1 MSLILALI
9 GIPLFIGLGLFFTG
23 SLTFAA
29 ISAVFSMATVAFVP
43 IISLIFVLWL
53 ITGSVILS
61 ILFTLIF
68 GLIVLAANN
77 TKQIFN
83 YIGYIDNCAKT
94 KSSITSKS
102 LWLKPNNS
110 RCAYRTLKS
119 FVFEGLLINR
129 IDALWRS
136 LHLTH

>member
-53 ITGSVILS
+53 ITDSVILS
-61 ILFTLIF
+61 IF

-77 TKQIFN
+77 TKTNI
-83 YIGYIDNCAKT
+83 
-94 KSSITSKS
+94 
-102 LWLKPNNS
+102 
-110 RCAYRTLKS
+110 
-119 FVFEGLLINR
+119 
-129 IDALWRS
+129 
-136 LHLTH
+136 

>member
-9 GIPLFIGLGLFFTG
+9 GILLFIGLGLFFTG

-53 ITGSVILS
+53 ITDSVILS

-77 TKQIFN
+77 TKTNI
-83 YIGYIDNCAKT
+83 
-94 KSSITSKS
+94 
-102 LWLKPNNS
+102 
-110 RCAYRTLKS
+110 
-119 FVFEGLLINR
+119 
-129 IDALWRS
+129 
-136 LHLTH
+136 

>member
-1 MSLILALI
+1 MAIILALI

-23 SLTFAA
+23 SLTFAV

-53 ITGSVILS
+53 ITDSVILS

-77 TKQIFN
+77 TKTNI
-83 YIGYIDNCAKT
+83 
-94 KSSITSKS
+94 
-102 LWLKPNNS
+102 
-110 RCAYRTLKS
+110 
-119 FVFEGLLINR
+119 
-129 IDALWRS
+129 
-136 LHLTH
+136 